1 MKKKILAWVAVGVM
15 TFGTPGV
22 SHATSVVSNINADNA
37 FAFYLSTDNNTLG
50 NYISSQ
56 SFDYPDSYRWN
67 HTVTNTTALTS
78 APGQDYYLHIV
89 GENDGQQAGFLGSFS
104 LDGSGYKFSNGTT
117 NLVTNTTDWKV
128 TSSQNSS
135 ITYSTPSGSY
145 VIPTLTPISYNA
157 NGTGPWGYQSAQQPT
172 AEWIWNSTP
181 GANGGNNTV
190 FFSAKITANSPAPE
204 PSTYALMG
212 IGGLLIA
219 FRMKKAGLAAC
230 RT

>member
-78 APGQDYYLHIV
+78 APGQV
-89 GENDGQQAGFLGSFS
+89 
-104 LDGSGYKFSNGTT
+104 
-117 NLVTNTTDWKV
+117 
-128 TSSQNSS
+128 
-135 ITYSTPSGSY
+135 
-145 VIPTLTPISYNA
+145 
-157 NGTGPWGYQSAQQPT
+157 
-172 AEWIWNSTP
+172 
-181 GANGGNNTV
+181 
-190 FFSAKITANSPAPE
+190 
-204 PSTYALMG
+204 
-212 IGGLLIA
+212 
-219 FRMKKAGLAAC
+219 
-230 RT
+230 